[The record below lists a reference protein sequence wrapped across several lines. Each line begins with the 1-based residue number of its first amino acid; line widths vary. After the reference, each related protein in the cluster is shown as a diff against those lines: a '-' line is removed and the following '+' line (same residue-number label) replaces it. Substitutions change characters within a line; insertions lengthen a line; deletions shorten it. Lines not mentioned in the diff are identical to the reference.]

1 MGKKRKVKRVV
12 LDTNVILSA
21 LLFKGKLSKI
31 VELWENGSFIPLISK
46 EIFKELQRTL
56 EYPKFHLTKNETFLV
71 INDYILPYFEVVDV
85 AEPLNNVC
93 RDEDDDKFL
102 SCAISGDSDLI
113 VSGDMDLLSLKSYK
127 DVKIITPSE
136 FLSICKI

>member
-1 MGKKRKVKRVV
+1 MGKRIIYSVNFKRNFQRIAKNIR
-12 LDTNVILSA
+12 
-21 LLFKGKLSKI
+21 
-31 VELWENGSFIPLISK
+31 IPEISP
-46 EIFKELQRTL
+46 
-56 EYPKFHLTKNETFLV
+56 YKNERFLI

-93 RDEDDDKFL
+93 RDKNDDKFI
-102 SCAISGDSDLI
+102 SCAISGDCDLI